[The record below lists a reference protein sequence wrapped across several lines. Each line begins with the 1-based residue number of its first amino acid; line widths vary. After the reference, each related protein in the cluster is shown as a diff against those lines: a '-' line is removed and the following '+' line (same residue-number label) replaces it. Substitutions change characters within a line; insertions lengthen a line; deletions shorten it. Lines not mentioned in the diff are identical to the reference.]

1 MSNSYRIWGQ
11 LIGSDPRKHRAG
23 VGIYKPN
30 KGQKNHTNQGHCVSA
45 MIALA
50 PRNEPTKTHLD
61 LIYFHFCPHC
71 CVGGQNGI
79 IVVLK
84 RGLFMTKILRKCPN
98 NLYIGCIW
106 KFIGMF
112 YKRTFHLDPEE
123 GIWPFYHPAQ
133 PWTRWNPYF
142 DSESNLPSTIAHIAQ
157 NWTLRNERWFWLSQR
172 GTSLYTSFQLA
183 TKSNALPW
191 SAFHAKQWATH
202 TTFMKQCCIT
212 AIR

>member
-1 MSNSYRIWGQ
+1 MNKYDITNISRGTRTSLNITSLYIKFYRKVENFGHSCCTVSNSYRIWGQ

-98 NLYIGCIW
+98 NLYIGCI
-106 KFIGMF
+106 
-112 YKRTFHLDPEE
+112 
-123 GIWPFYHPAQ
+123 
-133 PWTRWNPYF
+133 
-142 DSESNLPSTIAHIAQ
+142 
-157 NWTLRNERWFWLSQR
+157 
-172 GTSLYTSFQLA
+172 
-183 TKSNALPW
+183 
-191 SAFHAKQWATH
+191 
-202 TTFMKQCCIT
+202 
-212 AIR
+212 